1 MSQILQS
8 VQAKSYLSFSE
19 SKTAEVA
26 RTTRGDGLA

>member
-19 SKTAEVA
+19 SKTAEA
-26 RTTRGDGLA
+26 LEITRADGLA